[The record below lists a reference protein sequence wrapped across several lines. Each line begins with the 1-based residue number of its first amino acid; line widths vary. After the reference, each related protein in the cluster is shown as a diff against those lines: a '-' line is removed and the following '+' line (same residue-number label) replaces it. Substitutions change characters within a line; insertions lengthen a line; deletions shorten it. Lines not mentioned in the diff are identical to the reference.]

1 MLARILALLK
11 KESITTFNNTQS
23 KVVILLPPIIMLFM
37 FGYAVTMEV
46 KNIQMGVW
54 DKSQT
59 VESRDLISCFQNSRW
74 YRDIFYYEDMPTLEE
89 AMADQDIDCALII
102 NENFSRNIRQG
113 SPADVHLILDGRQVN
128 TSAIISGYSALIV
141 NGYIEQ
147 LTGSSLPIDIAVR
160 NWFNPNLD
168 YKWTILATVFTV
180 LSTLSCLLLTS
191 MSVSREKEMGTFE
204 QLTVS
209 PLQPFEILIGKTLP
223 PFFISVTMSIFMLIL
238 MSVVFGL
245 PFRGSLGLL
254 MVAVGVA
261 LLALSGIGL
270 FISSLCRTQQQSLLG
285 VFAYEMPAILLSGFI
300 SPVEDM
306 PYIFQAID
314 VVNPMK
320 YYVII
325 AKGLFLKQM
334 SAATVYANVW
344 PMAVIAV
351 ITLTLAAV
359 MFRRKME

>member
-1 MLARILALLK
+1 
-11 KESITTFNNTQS
+11 
-23 KVVILLPPIIMLFM
+23 
-37 FGYAVTMEV
+37 
-46 KNIQMGVW
+46 
-54 DKSQT
+54 
-59 VESRDLISCFQNSRW
+59 
-74 YRDIFYYEDMPTLEE
+74 
-89 AMADQDIDCALII
+89 
-102 NENFSRNIRQG
+102 
-113 SPADVHLILDGRQVN
+113 
-128 TSAIISGYSALIV
+128 
-141 NGYIEQ
+141 
-147 LTGSSLPIDIAVR
+147 
-160 NWFNPNLD
+160 
-168 YKWTILATVFTV
+168 
-180 LSTLSCLLLTS
+180 
-191 MSVSREKEMGTFE
+191 
-204 QLTVS
+204 
-209 PLQPFEILIGKTLP
+209 
-223 PFFISVTMSIFMLIL
+223 MSIFMLIL

-344 PMAVIAV
+344 PMAAIAV

>member
-1 MLARILALLK
+1 
-11 KESITTFNNTQS
+11 
-23 KVVILLPPIIMLFM
+23 
-37 FGYAVTMEV
+37 
-46 KNIQMGVW
+46 
-54 DKSQT
+54 
-59 VESRDLISCFQNSRW
+59 
-74 YRDIFYYEDMPTLEE
+74 MPTLEE

-344 PMAVIAV
+344 PMAAIAV

>member
-11 KESITTFNNTQS
+11 KEFITTFNNTQS

-344 PMAVIAV
+344 PMAAIAV

>member
-1 MLARILALLK
+1 MLARIIALLK
-11 KESITTFNNTQS
+11 KEFIMTFNNTQS
-23 KVVILLPPIIMLFM
+23 KVVILLSPIIMLFM

-59 VESRDLISCFQNSRW
+59 VESRELIASFKNSRW
-74 YRDIFYYEDMPTLEE
+74 YRDIFYYEDMPTLKE

-102 NENFSRNIRQG
+102 NEDFSRKLRNG
-113 SPADVHLILDGRQVN
+113 SQADVHLILDGRQVN

-141 NGYIEQ
+141 NGYMEQ
-147 LTGSSLPIDIAVR
+147 LKGTSLPVNIAVR

-168 YKWTILATVFTV
+168 YQWTILATVFTV

-191 MSVSREKEMGTFE
+191 MSISREKEMGTFE

-209 PLQPFEILIGKTLP
+209 PLQPIEILIGKTLP
-223 PFFISVTMSIFMLIL
+223 PFFISVVMSIFMLII
-238 MSVVFGL
+238 MSGVFGL

-254 MVAVGVA
+254 GLSVGVA

-306 PYIFQAID
+306 PYIFQVID
-314 VVNPMK
+314 YFNPMK
-320 YYVII
+320 YYVVI

-351 ITLTLAAV
+351 ITLTMAA
-359 MFRRKME
+359 MLFRRKLE

>member
-11 KESITTFNNTQS
+11 KEFITTFNNTQS

-209 PLQPFEILIGKTLP
+209 PLQTF
-223 PFFISVTMSIFMLIL
+223 
-238 MSVVFGL
+238 
-245 PFRGSLGLL
+245 
-254 MVAVGVA
+254 
-261 LLALSGIGL
+261 
-270 FISSLCRTQQQSLLG
+270 
-285 VFAYEMPAILLSGFI
+285 
-300 SPVEDM
+300 
-306 PYIFQAID
+306 
-314 VVNPMK
+314 
-320 YYVII
+320 
-325 AKGLFLKQM
+325 
-334 SAATVYANVW
+334 
-344 PMAVIAV
+344 
-351 ITLTLAAV
+351 
-359 MFRRKME
+359 